1 MQEDA
6 LARWRHDHSF
16 GQDRRRPGERRT
28 QLVIVITATMMVIEI
43 AAGVLFG
50 SMALLADGL
59 HMASHAVALG
69 INAYAYAYARR
80 HAHDA
85 SYSFGTGKVN
95 TLGGFTGAVLLAAFA
110 LLMASE
116 SVQRLV
122 APVPIAFN
130 QAIWV
135 AVLGLVVNG
144 VSMLILGHHHGH
156 AHDHDHHDHE
166 HPEHDHEAH
175 EGAGHDHNLVSAYLH
190 VLADA
195 LTSLL
200 AIVALLAA
208 KYFGLTWMDPFMGIV
223 GAVLVALIE
232 ETFFRG
238 AMHSAI
244 RRENGA
250 RTAVALTALV
260 YASLHFLNRVRI
272 PHEQVDWGS
281 GFELMSRTFSAFAQP
296 AAIADSFLALF
307 AVGVLLGLVRE
318 RFGHIAVCVGLH
330 AGWVWVIAIARELTA
345 RDPQAPWGFLV
356 GSYDG
361 VIGWLVLAWTVLL
374 LLAFRLLERRRL
386 IPTGG

>member
-16 GQDRRRPGERRT
+16 GQDRRRPGESRT
-28 QLVIVITATMMVIEI
+28 QLVIGITATMMVVEI

-80 HAHDA
+80 HARDV

-122 APVPIAFN
+122 VPVAIAFD

-144 VSMLILGHHHGH
+144 VSMLILGHDHTHDHGSH
-156 AHDHDHHDHE
+156 DEHDDHDDHDHDHPH
-166 HPEHDHEAH
+166 A
-175 EGAGHDHNLVSAYLH
+175 GAGRDHNLVSAYLH

-208 KYFGLTWMDPFMGIV
+208 KYFGLVWMDPFMGLV
-223 GAVLVALIE
+223 GAALVARWSFGLLKATSAVLLDRSAAPEVCGAVKEAIE
-232 ETFFRG
+232 RVDG
-238 AMHSAI
+238 NRVVDLHVWCIGLDLYSA
-244 RRENGA
+244 
-250 RTAVALTALV
+250 ALTVVTPSPRLPEHYKTLLPNGLNIVHATV
-260 YASLHFLNRVRI
+260 EIHEAPAS
-272 PHEQVDWGS
+272 E
-281 GFELMSRTFSAFAQP
+281 
-296 AAIADSFLALF
+296 
-307 AVGVLLGLVRE
+307 
-318 RFGHIAVCVGLH
+318 
-330 AGWVWVIAIARELTA
+330 
-345 RDPQAPWGFLV
+345 
-356 GSYDG
+356 
-361 VIGWLVLAWTVLL
+361 
-374 LLAFRLLERRRL
+374 
-386 IPTGG
+386 

>member
-1 MQEDA
+1 MQDDA
-6 LARWRHDHSF
+6 LAPWRHEHSF
-16 GQDRRRPGERRT
+16 GQDRRRPGESRT
-28 QLVIVITATMMVIEI
+28 QIVIAITATMMVIEI

-80 HAHDA
+80 HARDA

-122 APVPIAFN
+122 SPIPIAFN

-144 VSMLILGHHHGH
+144 LSMLILGHHHH
-156 AHDHDHHDHE
+156 EHDHDEHDHHDDHDE
-166 HPEHDHEAH
+166 HDEDHEHDHGHAH
-175 EGAGHDHNLVSAYLH
+175 APGARDHNLASAYLH

-208 KYFGLTWMDPFMGIV
+208 KYFGLTWMDPFMGLV
-223 GAVLVALIE
+223 GAVLVARWSLGLLK
-232 ETFFRG
+232 TT
-238 AMHSAI
+238 
-244 RRENGA
+244 
-250 RTAVALTALV
+250 TAVLLDRSATEEARFAVKDAIERVDGNRVVDLHLWCIGLNLYSAALTVVTTRPRAPEHYKALLPPD
-260 YASLHFLNRVRI
+260 LHIVHATI
-272 PHEQVDWGS
+272 EVH
-281 GFELMSRTFSAFAQP
+281 
-296 AAIADSFLALF
+296 AAA
-307 AVGVLLGLVRE
+307 E
-318 RFGHIAVCVGLH
+318 
-330 AGWVWVIAIARELTA
+330 AR
-345 RDPQAPWGFLV
+345 
-356 GSYDG
+356 
-361 VIGWLVLAWTVLL
+361 
-374 LLAFRLLERRRL
+374 
-386 IPTGG
+386 

>member
-16 GQDRRRPGERRT
+16 GQDRRRPGETRT
-28 QLVIVITATMMVIEI
+28 QLVIAITATMMVVEI

-59 HMASHAVALG
+59 HMASHAAALG

-80 HAHDA
+80 HARDD

-122 APVPIAFN
+122 VPVPIAFD

-144 VSMLILGHHHGH
+144 VSLLILGRDHGH
-156 AHDHDHHDHE
+156 AHGADDHHDHAHAHE
-166 HPEHDHEAH
+166 HEHDHEHAPAA
-175 EGAGHDHNLVSAYLH
+175 AGHDHNLVAAYLH

-195 LTSLL
+195 LTSVL

-208 KYFGLTWMDPFMGIV
+208 KYFGLAWMDPFMGLV
-223 GAVLVALIE
+223 GAALVARWSFGLLKATSAVLLDRSAPPGVCAAVKDAIE
-232 ETFFRG
+232 RVDG
-238 AMHSAI
+238 NRVVDLHVWCIGLNLYSA
-244 RRENGA
+244 
-250 RTAVALTALV
+250 ALTVVTPSPLPPEHYKALLPAELNIV
-260 YASLHFLNRVRI
+260 HATVEIHSTSL
-272 PHEQVDWGS
+272 
-281 GFELMSRTFSAFAQP
+281 
-296 AAIADSFLALF
+296 
-307 AVGVLLGLVRE
+307 
-318 RFGHIAVCVGLH
+318 
-330 AGWVWVIAIARELTA
+330 AR
-345 RDPQAPWGFLV
+345 
-356 GSYDG
+356 
-361 VIGWLVLAWTVLL
+361 
-374 LLAFRLLERRRL
+374 
-386 IPTGG
+386 

>member
-156 AHDHDHHDHE
+156 AHDHDHDHDHDHE

-223 GAVLVALIE
+223 GAVLVARWSFGLLKA
-232 ETFFRG
+232 T
-238 AMHSAI
+238 SAVLLD
-244 RRENGA
+244 RSAAPEVCA
-250 RTAVALTALV
+250 AVK
-260 YASLHFLNRVRI
+260 ASVERVDGNRVVYLHVWCI
-272 PHEQVDWGS
+272 G
-281 GFELMSRTFSAFAQP
+281 LNLYSA
-296 AAIADSFLALF
+296 
-307 AVGVLLGLVRE
+307 VLTVVTPSPRAPEHYKSLL
-318 RFGHIAVCVGLH
+318 
-330 AGWVWVIAIARELTA
+330 
-345 RDPQAPWGFLV
+345 PQALNIV
-356 GSYDG
+356 H
-361 VIGWLVLAWTVLL
+361 ATVEVH
-374 LLAFRLLERRRL
+374 AAPAPR
-386 IPTGG
+386 

>member
-1 MQEDA
+1 MHEDN

-28 QLVIVITATMMVIEI
+28 QIVIAITATMMVVEI

-80 HAHDA
+80 HARDA
-85 SYSFGTGKVN
+85 TYSFGTGKVN

-122 APVPIAFN
+122 LPVPIAFD

-144 VSMLILGHHHGH
+144 ISMLILGHHHGH
-156 AHDHDHHDHE
+156 GPHDADEHEHEHDDEHDHDDHDHDDHE
-166 HPEHDHEAH
+166 H
-175 EGAGHDHNLVSAYLH
+175 AGVPHAAEHDHNLVSAYLH

-200 AIVALLAA
+200 AIGALLAA
-208 KYFGLTWMDPFMGIV
+208 KYLGFMWMDPVMGLV
-223 GAVLVALIE
+223 GAALVARWSFGLLKA
-232 ETFFRG
+232 T
-238 AMHSAI
+238 SAVLLD
-244 RRENGA
+244 RSAPPEACAAVRESLERVDGTRVVDLHVWCIGLNLYSA
-250 RTAVALTALV
+250 ALTIVTPRPRPPEHYKAL
-260 YASLHFLNRVRI
+260 LPPELNIVHATI
-272 PHEQVDWGS
+272 EVH
-281 GFELMSRTFSAFAQP
+281 
-296 AAIADSFLALF
+296 AA
-307 AVGVLLGLVRE
+307 
-318 RFGHIAVCVGLH
+318 
-330 AGWVWVIAIARELTA
+330 
-345 RDPQAPWGFLV
+345 
-356 GSYDG
+356 
-361 VIGWLVLAWTVLL
+361 
-374 LLAFRLLERRRL
+374 ERR
-386 IPTGG
+386 

>member
-28 QLVIVITATMMVIEI
+28 QLVIVITATMMVVEI

-80 HAHDA
+80 HARDA

-122 APVPIAFN
+122 APVPIAFD

-156 AHDHDHHDHE
+156 EHDHDHDHDDDHAHAHEHEHHHHE
-166 HPEHDHEAH
+166 HP
-175 EGAGHDHNLVSAYLH
+175 GAGHDHNLVSAYLH

-208 KYFGLTWMDPFMGIV
+208 KYFGLTWMDPFMGLV
-223 GAVLVALIE
+223 GAVLVARWSFGLLKV
-232 ETFFRG
+232 T
-238 AMHSAI
+238 SAVLLD
-244 RRENGA
+244 RSAAPEVCA
-250 RTAVALTALV
+250 AVKESV
-260 YASLHFLNRVRI
+260 ERVDGNRV
-272 PHEQVDWGS
+272 VDLHVWCIG
-281 GFELMSRTFSAFAQP
+281 LNLYSAVLTVVTPTPQP
-296 AAIADSFLALF
+296 PEHYKSLLPSALNIVHATVEVHAA
-307 AVGVLLGLVRE
+307 
-318 RFGHIAVCVGLH
+318 
-330 AGWVWVIAIARELTA
+330 
-345 RDPQAPWGFLV
+345 PAP
-356 GSYDG
+356 
-361 VIGWLVLAWTVLL
+361 
-374 LLAFRLLERRRL
+374 R
-386 IPTGG
+386 

>member
-1 MQEDA
+1 MQDDA
-6 LARWRHDHSF
+6 LARWRHEHSF
-16 GQDRRRPGERRT
+16 GQDRLRPGESRT
-28 QLVIVITATMMVIEI
+28 QIVIAITATMMVIEI

-80 HAHDA
+80 HARDA

-122 APVPIAFN
+122 SPVPIAFN

-144 VSMLILGHHHGH
+144 LSMLILGHHHH
-156 AHDHDHHDHE
+156 EHDHDEHDHHDEHDEDHE
-166 HPEHDHEAH
+166 HEHAH
-175 EGAGHDHNLVSAYLH
+175 APGVHDHNLASAYLH

-208 KYFGLTWMDPFMGIV
+208 KYFGLTWMDPFMGLV
-223 GAVLVALIE
+223 GAVLVARWSLGLLKTTTAVLLDRSATEEARFAVKDAIE
-232 ETFFRG
+232 RVDG
-238 AMHSAI
+238 NRVVDLHLWCIGLNLYS
-244 RRENGA
+244 
-250 RTAVALTALV
+250 VALTV
-260 YASLHFLNRVRI
+260 V
-272 PHEQVDWGS
+272 
-281 GFELMSRTFSAFAQP
+281 
-296 AAIADSFLALF
+296 
-307 AVGVLLGLVRE
+307 
-318 RFGHIAVCVGLH
+318 
-330 AGWVWVIAIARELTA
+330 TA
-345 RDPQAPWGFLV
+345 RPRAPEHYKALLPADPHIVHATIEV
-356 GSYDG
+356 H
-361 VIGWLVLAWTVLL
+361 A
-374 LLAFRLLERRRL
+374 AAEAR
-386 IPTGG
+386 

>member
-156 AHDHDHHDHE
+156 DHDHDHDHDHE
-166 HPEHDHEAH
+166 HHEHDHEAH

-208 KYFGLTWMDPFMGIV
+208 KYFGLTWMDPFMGLV
-223 GAVLVALIE
+223 GAVLVARWSFGLLKA
-232 ETFFRG
+232 T
-238 AMHSAI
+238 SAVLLD
-244 RRENGA
+244 RSAGPEVCA
-250 RTAVALTALV
+250 AVK
-260 YASLHFLNRVRI
+260 ASVERVDGNRV
-272 PHEQVDWGS
+272 VDLHVWCIGLNLYS
-281 GFELMSRTFSAFAQP
+281 AVLTVVTPSPRAPEHYKSLLPPALNIVHATVEVHAAPASR
-296 AAIADSFLALF
+296 
-307 AVGVLLGLVRE
+307 
-318 RFGHIAVCVGLH
+318 
-330 AGWVWVIAIARELTA
+330 
-345 RDPQAPWGFLV
+345 
-356 GSYDG
+356 
-361 VIGWLVLAWTVLL
+361 
-374 LLAFRLLERRRL
+374 
-386 IPTGG
+386 

>member
-1 MQEDA
+1 MIA
-6 LARWRHDHSF
+6 
-16 GQDRRRPGERRT
+16 
-28 QLVIVITATMMVIEI
+28 ITATMMVVEI

-110 LLMASE
+110 LLMVSE

-122 APVPIAFN
+122 SPIPIAFD

-144 VSMLILGHHHGH
+144 ASLLILGHRHGH
-156 AHDHDHHDHE
+156 EHGHDESGTGHDHDDHDHDVHDHE
-166 HPEHDHEAH
+166 HAH
-175 EGAGHDHNLVSAYLH
+175 AHADVEAGHDHNLVSAYLH

-208 KYFGLTWMDPFMGIV
+208 KYFGLGWMDPFMGLV
-223 GAVLVALIE
+223 GAALVARWSLGLLKTTGAVLLDRSAPEATRAALKAAIE
-232 ETFFRG
+232 RVDG
-238 AMHSAI
+238 
-244 RRENGA
+244 
-250 RTAVALTALV
+250 
-260 YASLHFLNRVRI
+260 NRV
-272 PHEQVDWGS
+272 VD
-281 GFELMSRTFSAFAQP
+281 
-296 AAIADSFLALF
+296 
-307 AVGVLLGLVRE
+307 
-318 RFGHIAVCVGLH
+318 LH
-330 AGWVWVIAIARELTA
+330 AWCIGPNLYAAVLTVVTP
-345 RDPQAPWGFLV
+345 RPRAPEHYKALLPRSLNIV
-356 GSYDG
+356 HTTVEVHADG
-361 VIGWLVLAWTVLL
+361 DS
-374 LLAFRLLERRRL
+374 R
-386 IPTGG
+386 

>member
-16 GQDRRRPGERRT
+16 GQDRRRPGESRT
-28 QLVIVITATMMVIEI
+28 QLVIAITATMMVVEI

-59 HMASHAVALG
+59 HMTSHAVALG

-122 APVPIAFN
+122 APVPIAFD

-156 AHDHDHHDHE
+156 DHDHDHEHDHDHDHDHDDDHAHDHE
-166 HPEHDHEAH
+166 HVHSHDEHA
-175 EGAGHDHNLVSAYLH
+175 GAGHDHNLLSAYLH

-208 KYFGLTWMDPFMGIV
+208 QYFAFNWMDPFMGLV
-223 GAVLVALIE
+223 GAALVARWSFGLLKA
-232 ETFFRG
+232 T
-238 AMHSAI
+238 SAVLLD
-244 RRENGA
+244 RSAAPEVCA
-250 RTAVALTALV
+250 AVKE
-260 YASLHFLNRVRI
+260 SLERVDGNRVVDLHVWCIGLNLYSAVLTIVTPAPRPPEHYKTLLPNGLNI
-272 PHEQVDWGS
+272 VHATVEIHE
-281 GFELMSRTFSAFAQP
+281 
-296 AAIADSFLALF
+296 
-307 AVGVLLGLVRE
+307 
-318 RFGHIAVCVGLH
+318 
-330 AGWVWVIAIARELTA
+330 
-345 RDPQAPWGFLV
+345 APRAH
-356 GSYDG
+356 DG
-361 VIGWLVLAWTVLL
+361 VQRSETHV
-374 LLAFRLLERRRL
+374 
-386 IPTGG
+386 